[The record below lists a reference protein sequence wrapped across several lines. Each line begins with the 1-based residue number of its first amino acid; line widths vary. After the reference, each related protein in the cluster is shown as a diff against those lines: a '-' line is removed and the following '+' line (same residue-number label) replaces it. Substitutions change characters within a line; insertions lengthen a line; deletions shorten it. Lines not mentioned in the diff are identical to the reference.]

1 MLSDCNDSA
10 ICIQGEFLEEMSRQ
24 LDTGSPN
31 PSLWDEIFV
40 VNDLIL
46 HSSHGTVQGCGQ
58 IMGLAVAGER
68 ALWLNPTGLSNAQ
81 KADIM
86 DMAYDPTK
94 SLFGPALEKMRETST
109 LAFPAALI
117 RKPKTLGKIL
127 FCCCCSLKPPSNPGK
142 GKKKK
147 AS

>member
-1 MLSDCNDSA
+1 MLSDCNDS
-10 ICIQGEFLEEMSRQ
+10 ILEEMSRQ

-31 PSLWDEIFV
+31 PSLWDEVFV

-46 HSSHGTVQGCGQ
+46 HSSHDTVQGCGQ

-68 ALWLNPTGLSNAQ
+68 ALWLNPTGLNDAQ

-86 DMAYDPTK
+86 DVPYDPTK
-94 SLFGPALEKMRETST
+94 SLFSPALQKMRETST

-117 RKPKTLGKIL
+117 RKPKALGKRL
-127 FCCCCSLKPPSNPGK
+127 FC
-142 GKKKK
+142 
-147 AS
+147 